1 MDELRD
7 RYHVG
12 HHPPGHLADDEP
24 ACFNEWWLAA
34 NYLLVLMQEY
44 ADADDEAAYVVIGNS
59 PAPRELLLDNGYP
72 RMRAHVDAVLQD
84 DPPREGVDYSEVFSA
99 DWWPTGFSVLKSAG
113 QQPVGRVAA

>member
-24 ACFNEWWLAA
+24 ACFDEWWLAA

-84 DPPREGVDYSEVFSA
+84 DPPREGVDYSAAVE
-99 DWWPTGFSVLKSAG
+99 DND
-113 QQPVGRVAA
+113 GRVIAFWLMRVLCFREDDYT

>member
-24 ACFNEWWLAA
+24 ACFDEWWLAA

-59 PAPRELLLDNGYP
+59 PAPRELLLDNGY
-72 RMRAHVDAVLQD
+72 AAGL
-84 DPPREGVDYSEVFSA
+84 SA
-99 DWWPTGFSVLKSAG
+99 RRVRRPTIDRRSGYGPASCSPSR
-113 QQPVGRVAA
+113 QGRG